1 VRLAEA
7 YTMRRI
13 WECPGLIPSP
23 LRGESGGKTWPI
35 LTKYAYRPPKF
46 IRKSVASNPHCG
58 VTKLGPLKRERH
70 ESRCRR
76 NSGHGPDA
84 FAGHHERRR
93 RAPSCRLRH
102 LLRKS
107 TNACKYLLYQRQQR
121 QAKILQCQKKKRGV
135 AQSVH
140 YIFVKRY
147 GKRGWIR
154 HSNIIVGNINDV
166 KRCMSFYRKVSIP
179 NPDFRPLQ

>member
-1 VRLAEA
+1 MKVAVVGIRGMGQ
-7 YTMRRI
+7 TH
-13 WECPGLIPSP
+13 
-23 LRGESGGKTWPI
+23 LRGIMKGGVARQVVGCDTC
-35 LTKYAYRPPKF
+35 YANQPM
-46 IRKSVASNPHCG
+46 
-58 VTKLGPLKRERH
+58 
-70 ESRCRR
+70 
-76 NSGHGPDA
+76 
-84 FAGHHERRR
+84 
-93 RAPSCRLRH
+93 RA
-102 LLRKS
+102 
-107 TNACKYLLYQRQQR
+107 KYLLYQRQQR

-154 HSNIIVGNINDV
+154 PSNIIVGNINDV